1 MSFLLRLCGFVL
13 LFACLPAGWAQ
24 FAPLKVSRIDL
35 KHIGPPAVSDDL
47 IRSNLRVKVGDPYL
61 RAAVDDDVRNLYA
74 TGFFYNIQVVADDTA
89 DGVILTY
96 KVQGK
101 PRLTEIKFQGNT
113 KYKDTKLLKKI
124 SSKTGEPL
132 DERKLFTDTQEIEKL
147 YQKSGYPHTRAKYV
161 LNIDENAGRGTATFQ
176 ITESSKVKIIEV
188 DFVGAKA
195 VSVRKLRKA
204 IKTRKHWMF
213 SWITGSGV
221 FKEEQFD
228 EDKEKLAEFYR
239 DKGYID
245 FEIKDVQFLNPTPR
259 TMIIRFT
266 LYEGTQYKVGSVK
279 FTGNKLFT
287 TQDIAAGL
295 RAQHER
301 SRSKA
306 KIGPNGLPMDVG
318 DTFKPGG
325 LTKDSKEV
333 GLAQDIEAVED
344 FYGAKGY
351 IDVHAASHNLNVVKI
366 PNTET
371 GTMDL
376 EFQIE
381 EGQKSYIEKIE
392 VRGNTKTKDKVI
404 RRELAVSPGELFD
417 MVRVK
422 LSKQRLEGLGYFER
436 VDTRPEATDV
446 PNRKNLVVD
455 VDEKTTGHVSLGAGF
470 STVDS
475 LVGIAEY
482 NESNFNLSDPFQPP
496 WFRGGGQKFR
506 LRVTI
511 GSERQDYELTF
522 IEPWFLDRKLQLSV
536 DLYYH
541 DYEFLSPNYLYD
553 EIRAGGKVG
562 LERALGSDFLR
573 GGVSYTL
580 EDVGIDLTSSAILP
594 STTTPI
600 PPYIQSVPT
609 LPNSGAGPGRAPGG
623 STLVEN
629 PGSGPV
635 YNPGNVPP
643 VIQNE
648 TGNSLLSRFGASL
661 AYDTRNSVRLPDKGQ
676 RTELDAEIVT
686 LDWQFY
692 KLELKTGW
700 YFKGLAKGHVLE
712 LAARTG
718 VAQSLQAGEDVPFF
732 EHYYLGGLY
741 SLRGFKYRYVS
752 PREPGYNE
760 PIGGDTYWFGSAE
773 YSIPIFE
780 QEGGIGVRFAFF
792 YDIGSVG
799 SSPYNFNPD
808 QFSDNW
814 GLGLRLNL
822 PIGPLRLDYGIPIH
836 HDQYSGSGGQFQFGV
851 GWTRQF

>member
-1 MSFLLRLCGFVL
+1 MRFLLRLCGFVL
-13 LFACLPAGWAQ
+13 LFAWLPAGWAQ
-24 FAPLKVSRIDL
+24 FAPLKVFRVNI

-113 KYKDTKLLKKI
+113 KYKNTKLLKKI

-132 DERKLFTDTQEIEKL
+132 DERKLFTDAQEIEKL
-147 YQKSGYPHTRAKYV
+147 YQKSGYPHTLVKYV

-176 ITESSKVKIIEV
+176 ITESAKVKIIEV

-195 VSVRKLRKA
+195 FTVRKLRKA

-221 FKEEQFD
+221 FKEDQFD

-259 TMIIRFT
+259 TMIVRFT
-266 LYEGTQYKVGSVK
+266 IYEGVQYKVGSVK
-279 FTGNKLFT
+279 ITGNKLFS

-295 RAQHER
+295 RVQHER
-301 SRSKA
+301 SHSKA

-333 GLAQDIEAVED
+333 GLAQDIEAIED
-344 FYGAKGY
+344 FYGARGY
-351 IDVHAASHNLNVVKI
+351 IDVSTSSHNLNVVKI
-366 PNTET
+366 PNTDT

-392 VRGNTKTKDKVI
+392 VHGNTKTKDKVI

-436 VDTRPEATDV
+436 VDARPEATDV

-573 GGVSYTL
+573 GGVSYTI
-580 EDVGIDLTSSAILP
+580 EDVGIHLTSSAIQ
-594 STTTPI
+594 
-600 PPYIQSVPT
+600 PYIQSVPGEGRG
-609 LPNSGAGPGRAPGG
+609 LP
-623 STLVEN
+623 TFVEN
-629 PGSGPV
+629 PGNIPK
-635 YNPGNVPP
+635 
-643 VIQNE
+643 VIRDE
-648 TGNSLLSRFGASL
+648 TGDSLLSRFGASL

-712 LAARTG
+712 LAGRTG
-718 VAQSLQAGEDVPFF
+718 VAESLQGGDVPFF

-752 PREPGYNE
+752 PREPDLEGGTYNE

-780 QEGGIGVRFAFF
+780 QEGGIGVRLAFF

-799 SSPYNFNPD
+799 SSPYNFNPSD
-808 QFSDNW
+808 FSDNW

-836 HDQYSGSGGQFQFGV
+836 HDQYSSASGQFQFGV